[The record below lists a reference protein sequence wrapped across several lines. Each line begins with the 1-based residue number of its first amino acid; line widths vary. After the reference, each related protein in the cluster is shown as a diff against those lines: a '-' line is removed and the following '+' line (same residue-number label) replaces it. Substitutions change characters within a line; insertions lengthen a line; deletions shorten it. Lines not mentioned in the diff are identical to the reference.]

1 MVKGKNKMTKEQ
13 WQTLL
18 SDLAQD
24 MRAHSIESA
33 NLLAR
38 VRSLETLIK
47 AEIKH
52 ENSHALD

>member
-1 MVKGKNKMTKEQ
+1 MTKDQ
-13 WQTLL
+13 WQILI

-38 VRSLETLIK
+38 VRALETMIK
-47 AEIKH
+47 AEIIQ
-52 ENSHALD
+52 ENNRALD